1 MEIRLERVR
10 LRNGGRVHLTPKV
23 PDEGPVATLCGK
35 ELKPGSFVAVPDAEP
50 DCQACRRREHD
61 PARVSSAL
69 FESGM
74 GEELLQLS
82 LERAKERRERESR
95 RPAAASG
102 EAARRPP
109 ATRPKPKPKPEP
121 PAPFGL
127 RGLKPFG
134 EDVYQSPGGVVLRIR
149 RSGEEWEL
157 DEVAFEGRALLRR
170 REQGLSVE
178 LGDVRLQ
185 FGADGRL
192 RAAFL
197 S

>member
-23 PDEGPVATLCGK
+23 PEEGPVATLCGK
-35 ELKPGSFVAVPDAEP
+35 DLKPGSFVAVSDAEP
-50 DCQACRRREHD
+50 DCQACRRREQD

-82 LERAKERRERESR
+82 LQRAKERRERDE
-95 RPAAASG
+95 
-102 EAARRPP
+102 RRPP
-109 ATRPKPKPKPEP
+109 AAGGGRGRPSPPATPKAKPRPEP

-149 RSGEEWEL
+149 RSGEDWEL
-157 DEVAFEGRALLRR
+157 EEVAFEGRALLRR
-170 REQGLSVE
+170 RESGLSVE

>member
-1 MEIRLERVR
+1 VEIRLERVR
-10 LRNGGRVHLTPKV
+10 LRKGGRVHLTPRV
-23 PDEGPVATLCGK
+23 PEEGPVTTLCGK
-35 ELKPGSFVAVPDAEP
+35 ELKPASFVAVTDAEP
-50 DCQACRRREHD
+50 DCQACRRRAGD
-61 PARVSSAL
+61 PARVSTAL
-69 FESGM
+69 FESGL

-82 LERAKERRERESR
+82 LQRAKARREREES
-95 RPAAASG
+95 
-102 EAARRPP
+102 RPP
-109 ATRPKPKPKPEP
+109 AAQPERTRRAPAAPKRAKPEP

-157 DEVAFEGRALLRR
+157 EEVAFEGRALLRR
-170 REQGLSVE
+170 RQAGLSVE